1 MPPKK
6 KKRIAIEVAVVL
18 GIVAAVGAWRTRD
31 HARGALPA
39 MTLAAL
45 DGREL
50 ALRDLGAGRPR
61 VLAFF
66 APWCGVCKLT
76 AQNVRWLADVV
87 GERGVI
93 SVASGWE
100 DLAEV
105 RRYVGDHPARGTV
118 LLDAGDRLARRLGV
132 TAYPSFYFVSAGGEI
147 IESTVG
153 YTTTIGLLLRF
164 WLA

>member
-1 MPPKK
+1 MTPR
-6 KKRIAIEVAVVL
+6 KKRIAIELALVLVVL
-18 GIVAAVGAWRTRD
+18 VAVGAWRTRD
-31 HARGALPA
+31 HARGALPE

-50 ALRDLGAGRPR
+50 SLRNLAAGRPR

-76 AQNVRWLADVV
+76 SQNLRWLAGAV
-87 GERGVI
+87 GDRGVI
-93 SVASGWE
+93 AVASGW
-100 DLAEV
+100 DDVAEV
-105 RRYVGDHPARGTV
+105 RRYVAENAPGRTV

-153 YTTTIGLLLRF
+153 YTTTLGLLLRF
-164 WLA
+164 WLS